1 MYNSDDTL
9 EKNAAQHRARLG
21 DTIAQLT
28 KVLDPQRI
36 TNEALGTTSQ
46 LTQSV
51 MAVAVDTA
59 RRNPV
64 GVALV
69 AMGAAAFLM
78 NNSKRPNAPVQVPQ
92 SMSGQDE
99 RIAKA
104 DAKIKAKAQIKTG
117 RFSHPG
123 ASAAEM
129 RGWLDAGLDHL
140 GPDARDRVMKV
151 RLKAVD
157 AQEAIERHAAKT
169 VNAAR
174 QAHQS
179 QPFSTVLAV
188 AGVGALIGALLPS
201 TRAEGN
207 LMGAKRD
214 QLLRQAEAVLRTEA
228 EALHAKGAGAVQ
240 SGVRATQDA
249 LSDEVVRSR

>member
-1 MYNSDDTL
+1 MDNSYDTL
-9 EKNAAQHRARLG
+9 EKTAAHQRARLG

-28 KVLDPQRI
+28 QVLDPQRI
-36 TNEALGTTSQ
+36 TNQALGTSSE
-46 LTQSV
+46 LAQSV
-51 MAVAVDTA
+51 TAVAVDAA

-64 GVALV
+64 GIALV

-78 NNSKRPNAPVQVPQ
+78 NSGGRQGASIQNVEFRG
-92 SMSGQDE
+92 GQDE
-99 RIAKA
+99 RIANA
-104 DAKIKAKAQIKTG
+104 DAKIKAKSQIETG

-123 ASAAEM
+123 ASAADM

-140 GPDARDRVMKV
+140 GPDARERVMNV

-157 AQEAIERHAAKT
+157 AQETIERHAAKT
-169 VNAAR
+169 VSAAR

-188 AGVGALIGALLPS
+188 AGIGALIGALLPS

-214 QLLRQAEAVLRTEA
+214 QLLRQAEAALRSEA
-228 EALHAKGAGAVQ
+228 ETLHSKGVGAVK
-240 SGVRATQDA
+240 SGVRAAQEALTDNDA
-249 LSDEVVRSR
+249 G